1 MYEHG
6 DGVAQNYG
14 EALKW
19 YQLAANQGDALAQL
33 NLGVMSRDGNGVL
46 KNYAEAIKWFRLAA
60 DQGLALAQFNLGLM
74 YVNGLGPLDYVQAYM
89 WLSLSAAQGTQ
100 DAPKNLEIIERYM
113 TTAQIAQAREL
124 ARDWKPKLIK

>member
-6 DGVAQNYG
+6 DGVPKDYG

-19 YQLAANQGDALAQL
+19 YHLAANQGDASAQL
-33 NLGVMSRDGNGVL
+33 NLGVMSRDGKGGP
-46 KNYAEAIKWFRLAA
+46 KNYADAIKWFRLAA

-74 YVNGLGPLDYVQAYM
+74 YANGLGPRDYVQAHM

-100 DAPKNLEIIERYM
+100 DAPRNREIVERHM
-113 TTAQIAQAREL
+113 TTAEIAEAREL
-124 ARDWKPKLIK
+124 ARDWKPKPSR